1 MNHVPQ
7 AKTLAAHVF
16 NALVLIQPAEVEGG
30 ALSDDDDFQDES
42 MFTHRE
48 PAAASE
54 RVHRDKAKVCVAT
67 GVCGNTDK

>member
-1 MNHVPQ
+1 M
-7 AKTLAAHVF
+7 
-16 NALVLIQPAEVEGG
+16 EGG

-42 MFTHRE
+42 MFTHRK

-67 GVCGNTDK
+67 GVCRNTDK